1 MLHDKAGNRLV
12 RRVNIKIHY
21 PDGILPVQKMVQKAE
36 AKKGFSA
43 DAIDEILMSVTDM
56 LDTRFP
62 FWEFTMKELKG
73 RARVAEYVF
82 TQIGYKVVVPPAETP
97 QSEPPAPPPAAGTP
111 RARSLR
117 GQRHR
122 CPARPDGRQPE

>member
-1 MLHDKAGNRLV
+1 MLQDKAGNRLV

-21 PDGILPVQKMVQKAE
+21 PDGILPVQKIVQKAE

-62 FWEFTMKELKG
+62 FWEFKMQELAS
-73 RARVAEYVF
+73 RPRVAEYVF
-82 TQIGYKVVVPPAETP
+82 TQIGYRAVVQPSPDMRGSTPDSRGASAASCGSPAD
-97 QSEPPAPPPAAGTP
+97 P
-111 RARSLR
+111 RAEETNA
-117 GQRHR
+117 
-122 CPARPDGRQPE
+122 PTVV

>member
-1 MLHDKAGNRLV
+1 MLQDKAGNRLV

-21 PDGILPVQKMVQKAE
+21 PDGILPVQKIVQKAE

-62 FWEFTMKELKG
+62 FWEFRLTELAS
-73 RARVAEYVF
+73 RPRVAEYVF
-82 TQIGYKVVVPPAETP
+82 TQIGYRTVVLQPSTDNLKSEGSTP
-97 QSEPPAPPPAAGTP
+97 DSQGTVLAPPPAV
-111 RARSLR
+111 
-117 GQRHR
+117 QE
-122 CPARPDGRQPE
+122 PAEETNAPTVV

>member
-36 AKKGFSA
+36 TKKGFSA

-82 TQIGYKVVVPPAETP
+82 TQIGYRTVVQPSTDNLKSEGSTP
-97 QSEPPAPPPAAGTP
+97 DSQGTVLAPPPAV
-111 RARSLR
+111 
-117 GQRHR
+117 QE
-122 CPARPDGRQPE
+122 PAEETNAPTVV